1 VKTLLGESVDVQVS
15 STGIRV
21 DNATVVEPYDV
32 MASNGIIHAIDSVL
46 VPANMDLPSFANA
59 TTDLEMAEPTE
70 SIYEL
75 ASGTGDFST
84 LAAAIDA
91 AGLANALSG
100 NGSLTVFA
108 PTNEAFSNLPAEL
121 LDYLLLPENIDQLT
135 EILKYHVVAASIPST
150 SIENSTVKTLLGES
164 VDVQV
169 SSTGIRVDN
178 ATVVEPYDV
187 MASNGIIHAI
197 DSVLVPANMDLP
209 SFANATTD
217 LDLAV
222 TSSTTTAS
230 PVTTEMAVPTESI
243 YELATSTEDFS
254 TLAAAIDAVGLDE
267 ALSGD
272 GSFTVFAPSNS
283 AFAKLPKELLDFL
296 LSPENA
302 DELGMILKYHVV
314 AANVPSTSIQTGSVE
329 TLNGESVNVQVFS
342 TGIRVDEAN
351 VVEPFDV
358 AATNGVVHTIDSVL
372 IPSNV
377 DLPSFTS
384 SPTDP
389 PVTSSPTKKSPA
401 PTPPAPTL
409 PAPTPEESS
418 IEDTENTATIKSS
431 VVKLSL
437 VLCFLGMFVA

>member
-377 DLPSFTS
+377 NLSSYTS

-389 PVTSSPTKKSPA
+389 PVTSSPTNKLPA
-401 PTPPAPTL
+401 PTP

-431 VVKLSL
+431 VVKISL

>member
-1 VKTLLGESVDVQVS
+1 
-15 STGIRV
+15 
-21 DNATVVEPYDV
+21 
-32 MASNGIIHAIDSVL
+32 
-46 VPANMDLPSFANA
+46 
-59 TTDLEMAEPTE
+59 
-70 SIYEL
+70 
-75 ASGTGDFST
+75 
-84 LAAAIDA
+84 
-91 AGLANALSG
+91 
-100 NGSLTVFA
+100 
-108 PTNEAFSNLPAEL
+108 
-121 LDYLLLPENIDQLT
+121 
-135 EILKYHVVAASIPST
+135 
-150 SIENSTVKTLLGES
+150 VKTLLGES

-230 PVTTEMAVPTESI
+230 PVTTEMAEPTDSI

-272 GSFTVFAPSNS
+272 GLFTVFAPSNS